1 MKPLKTW
8 LRITVLSAL
17 VACGSDPKAA
27 DSAEEGD
34 LDSAAARGPAATI
47 TPSAA
52 DEGSDDGASAK
63 GDSAKA
69 SAPVTASRPASSGPA
84 ASSASAPSPEGAAPA
99 SPASGSGS
107 APSGGD
113 SAGSVPRPSDT
124 PSVTPMTGA
133 AAGSGAVP
141 PAKDEPVPPP
151 PTDPSVQSG
160 TLTAGAW
167 DDNLN
172 FDRFK
177 KYRAGLVKQ
186 QLHGVLGSTDEEHA
200 SAHEEFGGE
209 RAARKT
215 LDVALVIDTT
225 GSMGDEI
232 RYLQVEFLALSQSI
246 GEQYPDAEQR
256 WALIAYRDQGDSYVT
271 RVFDFEQ
278 DAESFRTKLSG
289 LSAGGG
295 GDFPEAP
302 DAALAAMAQLNW
314 REDDTT
320 ARLAFWVADAP
331 HHDGQASAML
341 EAIRSARTTGV
352 HVYPVASSGI
362 DELTELT
369 MRSASQLTGGRY
381 VFLTDDS
388 GVGGAHKEPTIPC
401 YYVTRLDSAI
411 LRMVDAEL
419 TGKRTEPSKEQI
431 IRTTGAPENGTCQ
444 LTSNETVVA
453 F

>member
-1 MKPLKTW
+1 MRALKTW
-8 LRITVLSAL
+8 LCITVLFAL
-17 VACGSDPKAA
+17 GACASDSDAA
-27 DSAEEGD
+27 DDDGTRAPGGASPRAESEAAEEPAVSKGAPTAAVTPTAAPAPPSVGTSAPGAGAMSAG
-34 LDSAAARGPAATI
+34 DSAPAAAGPASASAPGGSAPAGESSG

-52 DEGSDDGASAK
+52 
-63 GDSAKA
+63 
-69 SAPVTASRPASSGPA
+69 PA
-84 ASSASAPSPEGAAPA
+84 APPA
-99 SPASGSGS
+99 TPASG
-107 APSGGD
+107 
-113 SAGSVPRPSDT
+113 
-124 PSVTPMTGA
+124 
-133 AAGSGAVP
+133 AAGSGAAPP
-141 PAKDEPVPPP
+141 PAKDDPVVPPG
-151 PTDPSVQSG
+151 PTTSPQSG

-186 QLHGVLGSTDEEHA
+186 QLHGVLPSTDEEHA
-200 SAHEEFGGE
+200 SAHEEFSGE
-209 RAARKT
+209 RAAHDT

-232 RYLQVEFLALSQSI
+232 LYLQSEFLALSQSI
-246 GEQYPDAEQR
+246 GEQYPNAKQR

-302 DAALAAMAQLNW
+302 DAALAAMAQLTW
-314 REDDTT
+314 RDDAKT
-320 ARLAFWVADAP
+320 AHLAFWVADAP
-331 HHDGQASAML
+331 HHDSNASVML
-341 EAIRSARTTGV
+341 EAIRAAHTTGV

-381 VFLTDDS
+381 LFLTNDS

-401 YYVTRLDSAI
+401 YYVTRLDNAI

-419 TGKRTEPSKEQI
+419 TGKHAEPGMDQIVRTS
-431 IRTTGAPENGTCQ
+431 GAPENGTCQ
-444 LTSNETVVA
+444 LSSGETVAA